1 MKKLIFYLYVFLFV
15 IASSTLNGEILKNK
29 QIVTQTFLS
38 YEKQTGEQFLAVSNY
53 VRINVNEIV
62 AFEIN
67 NFFPTVDLQVGED
80 VEVAYSVINNGNFAE
95 KYLLLLKNPEIFS
108 KYEIFLDKNKNGVL
122 DLDETLVPLQKAG
135 QNSFELPVIEV
146 DGFANIILKGNLLTT
161 LDVNSVNFDFK
172 VQSIS
177 QPAIEKDVS
186 SKFNI
191 YSKRSVTVRK
201 GIYFDSNKNQYYF
214 TFKFLNES
222 LTHVERLFLEDD
234 LDINFKLNSAYGQWQ
249 DFGKNEKEDIT
260 FFLDGY
266 EEKAPKLKVSLVNGK
281 LKVEI
286 EDIPSQNKT
295 DIGGILFIPF
305 YVDQSLTEDKKL
317 TNVAKYNYILNN
329 IASES
334 YLTNEVVFFR
344 GYTPLL
350 VQEGRQ
356 VQNIVSIGDKYIFE
370 ITSKVTNKGNGAD
383 TFNVLIKN
391 SNFPSEVIL
400 SNLSDTNGDGVLDT
414 GLLNIGETKEIV
426 IRGVIEKENLN
437 NSYSLNLLF
446 NSLKVNEYSMSIG
459 NFFNLKVD
467 SSSIKFLKEQRTETG
482 KYTINLIDVK
492 MKDKIYYRI
501 TLENKDEAL
510 PVVLSEIFD
519 TIPEGTKI
527 GLGTGELE
535 DGGRPIYKIGENGE
549 FTEIRFVEGG
559 TTLKLENITIPPQE
573 KLTIYFNIEVL

>member
-249 DFGKNEKEDIT
+249 DFGKNEKEDVT

-482 KYTINLIDVK
+482 KYTVNLIDVK

>member
-67 NFFPTVDLQVGED
+67 NFFPTVDLQAGED

-249 DFGKNEKEDIT
+249 DFGKNEKEDVT